1 MGTSKNELFSDR
13 QNQIAAVSKA
23 LSHPARI
30 AIIEYLLQLKA
41 CVNAELI
48 DELGLAQATI
58 SQHLKELKEIGI
70 IQGSI
75 QGKRISYCI
84 NAERWDEM
92 NAMYAEL
99 FQQHPSTS
107 SCASS
112 QDEN

>member
-99 FQQHPSTS
+99 FQQNPSTS